1 MPRIAI
7 LHLQVTLIEDNIGIG
22 VPLEKYCN
30 SGEKYWLLPLTFTTK
45 AKIKVFFKKKRVAVA
60 LNLEPEEWKVYILFK

>member
-45 AKIKVFFKKKRVAVA
+45 AKIKVFFKKKKSSCSSELGARGV
-60 LNLEPEEWKVYILFK
+60 KSIYIF